1 MNYSHHLGAFANNL
15 CLLLAMILGLAA
27 HQAVSYAQEQ
37 PILKASFARDASQI
51 INIDMVVGQSR
62 AIELDDEYNATQ
74 FSGEKIVSVFP
85 FTAKILIINAVS
97 IGQAQVTVAK
107 TLTAPNQTQQ
117 TLVFRV
123 FVQKDLTLIDNQLKV
138 LYPKENI
145 QLSQMNDSVVVS
157 GSVTRAEIV
166 DDVEK
171 ILKAANVAYSNLL
184 RKPAIMT
191 QQVQMEVRIA
201 EVNRSA
207 AREIGTAFGIMNR
220 TIPVTI
226 SPNGLGSP
234 VASGGLGQSGIVS
247 VGSSVANIFLGR
259 PDLTSMFIQAL
270 QKRNAIRALA
280 EPTIIAANGETGKF
294 QSGGKIPI
302 PQVTAA
308 SGGQSG
314 FNVQF
319 QDYGVMLEFT
329 PSIKDENHI
338 TIKIRT
344 EVSDLDYANATS
356 SGGIR
361 IPALSVNTA
370 STVLELADG
379 QSFALAGLLNNRE
392 SVNSS
397 TIPGLGNIPILGE
410 LFKSRSFQ
418 RNESELMFLCTVR
431 MVKPL
436 DPDQIP
442 RLPGAPPSNSNAPA
456 KPDASSGAALAPLL
470 NSAPASLSFPTTGTL
485 EGESGH
491 LVPRKVVKA
500 KTDN

>member
-1 MNYSHHLGAFANNL
+1 MNYSRRVGALARNL
-15 CLLLAMILGLAA
+15 FLLLVTIFWLTTP
-27 HQAVSYAQEQ
+27 QFVSYAQEQ
-37 PILKASFARDASQI
+37 PILKASFARDANQI

-62 AIELDDEYNATQ
+62 AIELDEEYNATQ
-74 FSGEKIVSVFP
+74 FSGEKIVSVVP
-85 FTAKILIINAVS
+85 FTAKILIINAVGL
-97 IGQAQVTVAK
+97 GQAQVTVAK
-107 TLTAPNQTQQ
+107 TLTIPNQTQQ

-123 FVQKDLTLIDNQLKV
+123 FVQKDLSLIDNQLKI

-145 QLSQMNDSVVVS
+145 QLSQVNDSVVLS

-166 DDVEK
+166 EDIEK
-171 ILKAANVAYSNLL
+171 ILKAAQVQYSNLL

-226 SPNGLGSP
+226 SPNGLGNP
-234 VASGGLGQSGIVS
+234 VASGGLGQPGIVS
-247 VGSSVANIFLGR
+247 VASGVTNLFLGR
-259 PDLTSMFIQAL
+259 PDLTSMFINAL

-294 QSGGKIPI
+294 QSGGKIPV

-361 IPALSVNTA
+361 IPALTVNTA

-392 SVNSS
+392 DVS
-397 TIPGLGNIPILGE
+397 TSAIPGLVNIPILGE
-410 LFKSRSFQ
+410 LFKSRRFQ

-442 RLPGAPPSNSNAPA
+442 RLPGAPPSNANVPA
-456 KPDASSGAALAPLL
+456 KPDNTSSGAALAPLL
-470 NSAPASLSFPTTGTL
+470 KAAPSSFP
-485 EGESGH
+485 
-491 LVPRKVVKA
+491 RA
-500 KTDN
+500 KCHAEPSRMEP